1 VSGSGGTLE
10 LRAVEAGRSRRSSL
24 LATLVRPVAREPR
37 DACFGLYTANQDPVE
52 GDVVCGVRRPDRFVS
67 SLGETVIPGLPG
79 NATYLLGQAPADV
92 TQVQL
97 VGPAGNHRL
106 PLSAHRVFLAV
117 LSPSARGPVELR
129 AVFADGHSLT
139 STFTLPLTDH
149 QIAGALRYRRLGAVF
164 NDEVGENILTQ
175 SYSQVVSRFGAPLAT
190 ISSTHGTRCVYYDV
204 VGDPNG
210 WAFCFRHNTM
220 VAAQGNQTPP
230 AGVR

>member
-1 VSGSGGTLE
+1 MVAGVRLCCVLWSGVVVLAGCGGGSPTKPRPAPLRPSGTGGQLVFVGEPAPARPATVSGSGGTLE

-52 GDVVCGVRRPDRFVS
+52 GDVVCGVRRPDRFVN

-92 TQVQL
+92 TQMQL

-117 LSPSARGPVELR
+117 LSPSTRGLVEVARIVVELR
-129 AVFADGHSLT
+129 
-139 STFTLPLTDH
+139 
-149 QIAGALRYRRLGAVF
+149 
-164 NDEVGENILTQ
+164 
-175 SYSQVVSRFGAPLAT
+175 
-190 ISSTHGTRCVYYDV
+190 
-204 VGDPNG
+204 
-210 WAFCFRHNTM
+210 
-220 VAAQGNQTPP
+220 
-230 AGVR
+230 